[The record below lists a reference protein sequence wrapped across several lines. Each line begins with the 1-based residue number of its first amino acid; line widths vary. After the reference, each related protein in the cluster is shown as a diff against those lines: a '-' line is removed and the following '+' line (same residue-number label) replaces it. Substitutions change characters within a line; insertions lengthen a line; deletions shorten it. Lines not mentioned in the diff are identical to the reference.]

1 MIIVNVDTVDTI
13 TLQDQGTL
21 AGSNLRLGAATRALG
36 PRDSIMLMYDSVVA
50 DWVEL
55 NYNTVL

>member
-1 MIIVNVDTVDTI
+1 VDATHTI

-21 AGSNLRLGAATRALG
+21 ANSNLRLGAATRALG
-36 PRDSIMLMYDSVVA
+36 PRDNIRLIYNTTVG

-55 NYNTVL
+55 AFSNVV